1 MKDLNEKKNING
13 TYFNK
18 WQIGKHGQVL
28 VPIYKN
34 IKNIYDKLVKETT
47 VNGNVNGAKELV
59 KNTFGLYK
67 AINEDGDEVYI
78 LNFGNET
85 PLQMT
90 VDKKTGV
97 VSPEFKKIEERKRIV
112 SYNQRV
118 REDMKKQEE
127 LLKKERE
134 KRAQSNKNGGVLFL
148 EEGGSVEE

>member
-1 MKDLNEKKNING
+1 MKDLDEVKNING
-13 TYFNK
+13 TNFKK

-34 IKNIYDKLVKETT
+34 IKNIYDKLVKEMT
-47 VNGNVNGAKELV
+47 VDGNVNGAKELV

-67 AINEDGDEVYI
+67 GINGDGNDVYI

-90 VDKKTGV
+90 VDKKTGR
-97 VSPEFKKIEERKRIV
+97 VSPSFKKL
-112 SYNQRV
+112 Y
-118 REDMKKQEE
+118 
-127 LLKKERE
+127 
-134 KRAQSNKNGGVLFL
+134 KRAQSNKNGGILFL

>member
-1 MKDLNEKKNING
+1 MKDLNEYKNING
-13 TYFNK
+13 NYAKK

-47 VNGNVNGAKELV
+47 VDGNVDGAKELV

-67 AINEDGDEVYI
+67 GINEDGDEVYI

-90 VDKKTGV
+90 VDKKTGR
-97 VSPEFKKIEERKRIV
+97 VSPEFKKIEERR
-112 SYNQRV
+112 
-118 REDMKKQEE
+118 
-127 LLKKERE
+127 
-134 KRAQSNKNGGVLFL
+134 
-148 EEGGSVEE
+148 

>member
-13 TYFNK
+13 TYYNK

-90 VDKKTGV
+90 VHKKTGV

-127 LLKKERE
+127 LLKKDRE
-134 KRAQSNKNGGVLFL
+134 KRAQSNKNGGILFL
-148 EEGGSVEE
+148 KEGGSAEE

>member
-1 MKDLNEKKNING
+1 MKDLNEYKNING
-13 TYFNK
+13 TYFKK

-148 EEGGSVEE
+148 EKGGSVEE